1 MTCKLCNT
9 KTDYLE
15 PHHIIPRSRGGLDN
29 ESNLIKLCIDCHG
42 LAHNVDFKRK
52 DGLDSLAIQKKRL
65 ETIAAQKWCN
75 DNTEKIIKK
84 MIDLADKDIDKL
96 HFLNYLMHSSG
107 TFTAVNLKEFTL
119 YNTTKVK
126 FTL

>member
-15 PHHIIPRSRGGLDN
+15 PHHIVPRSRGGADDEN
-29 ESNLIKLCIDCHG
+29 NLIKICIDCHG
-42 LAHNVDFKRK
+42 KAHNVSFKGK
-52 DGLDSLAIQKKRL
+52 AGLVSLAMQKSRL
-65 ETIAAQKWCN
+65 EVIAAQKWC
-75 DNTEKIIKK
+75 DNNIDRINKK
-84 MIDLADKDIDKL
+84 LQDLADKDIDKL
-96 HFLNYLMHSSG
+96 HFVNYLMHSPN

-119 YNTTKVK
+119 HNTTKVK